1 MKRVIALGFFDG
13 VHLGHGR
20 LLSLARSRADVLEAA
35 AAGLT
40 FDSHPDT
47 LVTGAAVPLLS
58 GREDRETLM
67 KSLYGMDE
75 VLTLHFDEAMRDMP
89 WESFLDRILIQE
101 LGACCLICGH
111 DFRFG
116 AGGKGTAEALTEAC
130 KARGIECH
138 VVPAYKLDGIT
149 VSSTYIRGLIQGG
162 QMERAEAFL
171 GHPHILSGP
180 VVHGAEIGR
189 TMEIP
194 TANLA
199 YPKDI
204 LLPARGVYACRAIW
218 ENETHLAVANVGLR
232 PTVGGESVTVEP
244 WLLDFSGDLYGKTLR
259 LEFWKFL
266 RPEKKFPSLE
276 ALRQE
281 ILRNAEQ
288 TRQFFAEKS

>member
-20 LLSLARSRADVLEAA
+20 LLSLARSRADALGAI

-40 FDSHPDT
+40 FDSHPNT
-47 LVTGAAVPLLS
+47 LVTGEKVPLLS
-58 GREDRETLM
+58 GRGDRETLM

-75 VLTLHFDEAMRDMP
+75 VLPLHFDEAMRDMP
-89 WESFLDRILIQE
+89 WTEFLDRILIQE
-101 LGACCLICGH
+101 LHACCLVCGH

-116 AGGKGTAEALTEAC
+116 AGGKGTAESLKAAC
-130 KARGIECH
+130 LSRSIECH
-138 VVPAYKLDGIT
+138 VVPAYCLEGIT
-149 VSSTYIRGLIQGG
+149 VSSTYIRGLIQEG
-162 QMERAEAFL
+162 QMERAEKFL

-199 YPKDI
+199 YSKEI
-204 LLPARGVYACRAIW
+204 LLPARGVYACRAIF
-218 ENETHLAVANVGLR
+218 EGEAHLAVANVGLR
-232 PTVGGESVTVEP
+232 PTVGGETVTVEP
-244 WLLDFSGDLYGKTLR
+244 WILDFSGDLYGKYLR

-266 RPEKKFPSLE
+266 RPEKKFPSLD

-281 ILRNAEQ
+281 ILKNAEE
-288 TRQFFAEKS
+288 TRQFFAEK